1 MPSYL
6 SLTQKI
12 DEAFGDRYEMY
23 DLYVKKQGALS
34 KKKKGAFQNI
44 MDEREGMERQELG
57 NFIYNKYSVLLVYYV
72 VIGWAHKMLRRYF
85 LFMQDAIWVHLLL
98 KKAIFMRLLFTRH
111 SKTVA
116 IPPRKRVLCIVALY
130 TLPRKVPGENRQF
143 AISGGFFGVS

>member
-1 MPSYL
+1 MEESDG
-6 SLTQKI
+6 I
-12 DEAFGDRYEMY
+12 
-23 DLYVKKQGALS
+23 
-34 KKKKGAFQNI
+34 
-44 MDEREGMERQELG
+44 ERQERGRL
-57 NFIYNKYSVLLVYYV
+57 IYNKYSVLLVYYV

-130 TLPRKVPGENRQF
+130 TLPRKLPGENRQF
-143 AISGGFFGVS
+143 AISGGFFGVSYLVRKNLPT

>member
-34 KKKKGAFQNI
+34 KKKKEAFQNI
-44 MDEREGMERQELG
+44 MDEREGIERQERG
-57 NFIYNKYSVLLVYYV
+57 SFIYNKYSVLLVYYV

-85 LFMQDAIWVHLLL
+85 LFMQDAIWVHLLFEKGHFHALAFYEAL
-98 KKAIFMRLLFTRH
+98 KNCSH
-111 SKTVA
+111 STTKKSTLHSGTV
-116 IPPRKRVLCIVALY
+116 Y
-130 TLPRKVPGENRQF
+130 F
-143 AISGGFFGVS
+143 ASKSAW